1 VRIAYDAQA
10 DALSLVFV
18 DGATQISR
26 EIAPGLIASFDGA
39 GKAVGL
45 EILQASV
52 RLGPAGLAQIVIDLS
67 GLREGAR

>member
-1 VRIAYDAQA
+1 MRIAYDAQA

-18 DGATQISR
+18 DAETQISR

-45 EILQASV
+45 EILQASL
-52 RLGPAGLAQIVIDLS
+52 RLGPSGLAQIVIDLS
-67 GLREGAR
+67 GLSESAR